1 MFPTRNGT
9 GVLLIPA
16 YIDHGS
22 TSGNATSHVVSKKL
36 SNVHVKFL
44 PPHLTSE
51 LQPLDQG
58 IIQAM
63 KANYRQSMLHSLLA
77 TVGKFHAATEFA
89 KSLTVFDAIRWIS
102 SAWNN
107 VQEETILK
115 FFRRAGFA
123 SPETYLQ
130 EQEDSTRESDL
141 VRALPEALQ
150 FEVASEDNILENKAN
165 IPVHENTAST
175 TEGILED
182 IMTGRVQGAPLDD
195 EQEVEEEE
203 VDQQPPNR
211 PPSHSEAL
219 QQVHSLMQSVQ
230 TKLPHLQPTLSN
242 IYSEIE
248 RNWATA
254 NIQKKKQTTLHQF
267 FTTPK

>member
-1 MFPTRNGT
+1 MKKKKRRIIFF
-9 GVLLIPA
+9 V
-16 YIDHGS
+16 D
-22 TSGNATSHVVSKKL
+22 NATSHVVSKKL
-36 SNVHVKFL
+36 SNVRVKFL

-51 LQPLDQG
+51 VQPLDQG

-63 KANYRQSMLHSLLA
+63 KANYRKSMLHSLLA
-77 TVGKFHAATEFA
+77 AIGKFNSATEFA
-89 KSLTVFDAIRWIS
+89 KSVTVFDAIRWIS

-115 FFRRAGFA
+115 CFQRAGFA
-123 SPETYLQ
+123 SPEQEQ
-130 EQEDSTRESDL
+130 EQEDSTSESDL
-141 VRALPEALQ
+141 VSALPEALQ
-150 FEVASEDNILENKAN
+150 FEVASEDDILENEAN
-165 IPVHENTAST
+165 ITVHENIACTA
-175 TEGILED
+175 EGILED
-182 IMTGRVQGAPLDD
+182 IMMGKVQGTFLDD

-203 VDQQPPNR
+203 VDQQPPNP

-219 QQVHSLMQSVQ
+219 QHVRSLMQFAE
-230 TKLPHLQPTLSN
+230 TNLPHLQPTLIN

-267 FTTPK
+267 YTKSVVQVDQW